1 MPKKKVYRSIPELVR
16 DISGSSS
23 FADGFESRLAER
35 KIVKDL
41 MVLRATQGLSQKDVA
56 LKFGCTQSRIS
67 KLESMTDSDLR
78 IGDLSKYAEVLGL
91 ELRITF
97 ESTNRSPAA
106 PVKKRDTAITTSG
119 DSSRR
124 KSVST

>member
-1 MPKKKVYRSIPELVR
+1 MPKKKAYRSIPELIR

-23 FADGFESRLAER
+23 FADGFESRLANR
-35 KIVKDL
+35 KIVKEL

-56 LKFGCTQSRIS
+56 LKLGCTQSRIS
-67 KLESMTDSDLR
+67 KLESMTDADLR

-91 ELRITF
+91 ELRISF
-97 ESTNRSPAA
+97 ESMNRSPTAR
-106 PVKKRDTAITTSG
+106 VNKRDSALKTRG
-119 DSSRR
+119 DNSRR